1 MLVPLAAATVLFS
14 AAAPTPTGGRVVA
27 ASLFK
32 NGYAVVVR
40 EIPVTDGKATVGE
53 VPRAALGTLW
63 FVPAEG
69 AQLRSVVSSVVKT
82 KTPAPLSSLEEVLA
96 ANVGQSVQVAFAT
109 EDPALGKAQTGRIV
123 SAEGQLL
130 VLRTAAGTVAL
141 PKAAIRSVVA
151 AGGALKWQREVETRK
166 RVVRIET
173 TGAGSGKVL
182 MVSLERGLLW
192 APSYA
197 LDASDPKRLRILCK
211 ATLVNDLTDLK
222 QADLRLVT
230 GFPNVPFAPTGE
242 PFSTGAGIE
251 PTLAALVRAGAPDE
265 ARREGALLTQNMAA
279 APGGLAFD
287 AAFPPAPQIPGE
299 QLEDLF
305 FYRLSG
311 LRLAKGDR
319 AIAYVFA
326 VESEYEHLHTWDVAD
341 GSLLRP
347 GAEGPSDEPGE
358 VWNCLRFHNRSGQP
372 WTTAPVTVTKD
383 GQILG
388 QDTLR
393 YTGRDAEA
401 LVRVTKALDVR
412 ARATE
417 EELSRER
424 GAVRNSAGSPVFD
437 LVTLKGTLTARN
449 AKPEPIRLRIRKEL
463 TGEVESAEGNPSVT
477 KSARGLREANPVSRL
492 EWNATLQPGETLERT
507 YTYKVYVPSRG

>member
-1 MLVPLAAATVLFS
+1 MLVPLAVATLLFS
-14 AAAPTPTGGRVVA
+14 ADAPSPAGGRVVA

-96 ANVGQSVQVAFAT
+96 ANVGQSVQVAFAS
-109 EDPALGKAQTGRIV
+109 EDPALGKSQTGRIV

-141 PKAAIRSVVA
+141 PKAAIRSVLSA
-151 AGGALKWQREVETRK
+151 SGTLKWQKEVETTK

-173 TGAGSGKVL
+173 QGAPSGKVL

-192 APSYA
+192 SPSYA
-197 LDASDPKRLRILCK
+197 IDVSDPKRLKVLCK
-211 ATLVNDLTDLK
+211 ATLVNDLADLR
-222 QADLRLVT
+222 QADLRLIT
-230 GFPNVPFAPTGE
+230 GFPNVPFAAIDE
-242 PFSTGAGIE
+242 PLTAG
-251 PTLAALVRAGAPDE
+251 TTADQVVASLLRAGTPE
-265 ARREGALLTQNMAA
+265 VARREGMMLTQNAA
-279 APGGLAFD
+279 AADRVDFGAAFD
-287 AAFPPAPQIPGE
+287 VPSAPPGE

-305 FYRLSG
+305 FYRLPG
-311 LRLAKGDR
+311 VELAKGDR
-319 AIAYVFA
+319 GLYYLLAS
-326 VESEYEHLHTWDVAD
+326 ESDYEHLYTWDVAD
-341 GSLLRP
+341 PMAGRP
-347 GAEGPSDEPGE
+347 EPERLPDEAGE
-358 VWNCLRFHNRSGQP
+358 VWNCLKFANKSGQP
-372 WTTAPVTVTKD
+372 WTTAPATVLRD

-388 QDTLR
+388 QDTMR

-401 LVRVTKALDVR
+401 LVRITKALDVR
-412 ARATE
+412 AQVRE
-417 EELSRER
+417 EEVSRER
-424 GAVRNSAGSPVFD
+424 GAIRNSAGNPIFD
-437 LVTLKGTLTARN
+437 LVTVKGTLSVIN
-449 AKPEPIRLRIRKEL
+449 AKPQEIRLRIRKEL
-463 TGEVESAEGNPSVT
+463 TGEVEQTTGSVRVT
-477 KSARGLREANPVSRL
+477 KTAKGIRDANPTARL
-492 EWNATLQPGETLERT
+492 EWIENVAPAGKLERS

>member
-141 PKAAIRSVVA
+141 PKAAIRSVLSA
-151 AGGALKWQREVETRK
+151 SGTLKWQKEVETTK

-173 TGAGSGKVL
+173 QGAPTGKVL

-230 GFPNVPFAPTGE
+230 GFPNVPFAPFDE
-242 PFSTGAGIE
+242 PLSAASSDEVVAG
-251 PTLAALVRAGAPDE
+251 LMRAGAPDLT
-265 ARREGALLTQNMAA
+265 RREGLLLSQNAVAA
-279 APGGLAFD
+279 DRMNLD
-287 AAFPPAPQIPGE
+287 AAFGSAPIAAGD

-305 FYRLSG
+305 FYRLPG
-311 LRLAKGDR
+311 VELNTGDR
-319 AIAYVFA
+319 GLYYLLAA
-326 VESEYEHLHTWDVAD
+326 ESDYEHLHTWDIAD
-341 GSLLRP
+341 PMAGRP
-347 GAEGPSDEPGE
+347 EPERLPDEAGE
-358 VWNCLRFHNRSGQP
+358 VWNCLKFTNQSGLP
-372 WTTAPVTVTKD
+372 WTTAPATVLQQ

-393 YTGRDAEA
+393 YTGRGAEA
-401 LVRVTKALDVR
+401 LVRITKALDVR
-412 ARATE
+412 AQLRE
-417 EELSRER
+417 EETARER
-424 GAVRNSAGSPVFD
+424 GAIRNSSGSPVFD
-437 LVTLKGTLTARN
+437 KVTVKGTLSVKN
-449 AKPEPIRLRIRKEL
+449 AKADEIRLRIRKEL
-463 TGEVESAEGNPSVT
+463 TGEVEQADGNVRTT
-477 KSARGLREANPVSRL
+477 KTAKGLRDANPTARL
-492 EWNATLQPGETLERT
+492 EWNETLPAGGSLERSYT
-507 YTYKVYVPSRG
+507 YTVLVPSRG